1 MENEKLQI
9 NLAPGCVTAEIIV
22 REVDNVNELPVL
34 APLKIGISGTLAS
47 VATFLKHRMSEL
59 DQINQKRCHI
69 IVNREKITIVLVTN
83 EHDEYSCGSVT
94 GALSFYPKF
103 TEFGI
108 NTGKVWTPSQLGMF
122 FKMNRAFFQSR
133 EDNMKLVDDLMN
145 FTAKVNNNIERSAKE
160 SGDKT
165 DKFEQTVNSNLP
177 KSFVIC
183 VPIFKGSP
191 KETIEVE
198 TVAQVNGREIS
209 FTLISPGAQA
219 TIEEIRDNIIDE
231 QIKQIADICPDIAII
246 EQ

>member
-1 MENEKLQI
+1 MQNEKLQI

-22 REVDNVNELPVL
+22 REVDHVNELPVL
-34 APLKIGISGTLAS
+34 APLKIEIAGTLAA
-47 VATFLKHRMSEL
+47 VATFLKHRMSEF

-69 IVNREKITIVLVTN
+69 IVNREKITMALVTN
-83 EHDEYSCGSVT
+83 EHDEYNRGFVV